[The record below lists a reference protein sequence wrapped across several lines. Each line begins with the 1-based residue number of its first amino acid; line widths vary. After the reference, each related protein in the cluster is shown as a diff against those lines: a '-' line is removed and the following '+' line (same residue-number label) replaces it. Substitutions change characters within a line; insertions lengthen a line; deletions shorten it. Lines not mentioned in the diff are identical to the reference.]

1 MSKLMT
7 LSEAINRYVQDGDLV
22 YAAGFTHLIPF
33 AAGHEIIRQHKKNL
47 VLARATP
54 DLIYDQI
61 VAAGCARK
69 VIFSYMGNPGVG
81 SLRIVRAE
89 IEAGNLEWEEYSHFS
104 MISRLQ
110 AGASGLPFMPMN
122 PTAAGDLERVN
133 SNYRQVIDPYS
144 GNVVV
149 VVPPL
154 KPDVAIVHVQRCDAD
169 GNAHIWGIIGEQK
182 EAAFAA
188 ERVIIT
194 AEEIVDESVI
204 RSDPNRTLIPAFIVD
219 AVCHV
224 PYCAHPSYTQGYY
237 DRDNEFYLQWDEIS
251 KSRQKVQEYLEEWVF
266 GVADRNAY
274 WEKLGDEVHQRL
286 RVGERLSSPVNYG
299 LY

>member
-1 MSKLMT
+1 MSKLT
-7 LSEAINRYVQDGDLV
+7 SLSRAISDLVHDGDTV

-33 AAGHEIIRQHKKNL
+33 AAGHEIIRQKKRDL

-54 DLIYDQI
+54 DLIYDQM
-61 VAAGCARK
+61 VAGGCARK

-81 SLRIVRAE
+81 SLRVVRAE

-110 AGASGLPFMPMN
+110 AGATGLPFMPMN
-122 PTAAGDLERVN
+122 PTAAGDLEHLN
-133 SNYRQVIDPYS
+133 PNYRTVVDPYS
-144 GNVVV
+144 GQEVV
-149 VVPPL
+149 VVPAL
-154 KPDVAIVHVQRCDAD
+154 NPDVAIVHVQRADAD

-188 ERVIIT
+188 DKVILT
-194 AEEIVDESVI
+194 AEEIVDEAVI

-237 DRDNEFYLQWDEIS
+237 DRDNDFYLEWDAIS
-251 KSRQKVQEYLEEWVF
+251 KSKDGVLAYLDEWVY
-266 GVADRNAY
+266 GVKNRAEY
-274 WEKLGDEVHQRL
+274 MQKLGT
-286 RVGERLSSPVNYG
+286 ERLKVASRLSTPVDYG
-299 LY
+299 QY